1 MFNELELSK
10 TGKVRRERRER
21 ESEGERENWENK
33 VRMKDEFSG
42 DETKRSEKRSERQQQ
57 E

>member
-10 TGKVRRERRER
+10 TGKVRWERRER

>member
-10 TGKVRRERRER
+10 TGKVRWERRER
-21 ESEGERENWENK
+21 ERERENWENK